1 VTPAECRERI
11 LQLEAEAQARIDV
24 LSTVPARARP
34 SAGES
39 GAIADA
45 VAAMAKRQQNAQAIA
60 AIEADVAAK
69 TEAVELE
76 FYSQEA

>member
-1 VTPAECRERI
+1 LTPDEYRARI
-11 LQLEAEAQARIDV
+11 RAIETEAQAVVDV

-34 SAGES
+34 AAGES

-45 VAAMAKRQQNAQAIA
+45 VAAMAKQQQNAAAIA
-60 AIEADVAAK
+60 AIEADMAAQI
-69 TEAVELE
+69 EAVELE

>member
-1 VTPAECRERI
+1 MTAAECRAKI
-11 LQLEAEAQARIDV
+11 LAIEADAQAKVDV

-45 VAAMAKRQQNAQAIA
+45 VAAMAKRQQNADEIA
-60 AIEADVAAK
+60 AIEADMAAMI
-69 TEAVELE
+69 EAVELE

>member
-1 VTPAECRERI
+1 MTPAEYRAKI
-11 LQLEAEAQARIDV
+11 LAIEADGQAQSDV

-45 VAAMAKRQQNAQAIA
+45 VAAMAKRQQNAA
-60 AIEADVAAK
+60 AIEAIKADVAAK
-69 TEAVELE
+69 TEAIELE
-76 FYSQEA
+76 YYSQEA